1 MAPTLGSMLA
11 AIGAVSEWGAVS
23 VSLLMWDNTNGRI
36 GLGVTTPRE
45 KLHISGGGISLSG
58 SGNGSSYHWKIK
70 DAADQ
75 SYLGI
80 GYFDVGGNVW
90 YPSGS
95 ATVPAIRI
103 NYTGQ
108 VSIGSNPS
116 ASYSL
121 VTNLPIYV
129 PGSSIFCQNNNSE
142 TTYTYAPIQ
151 IREAVVGGSVSYLAP
166 RLAFHWGGVVASQI
180 SVDSTG
186 RIVILTGEGTSY
198 ESFLAL
204 NIYSTGDIYLGNR
217 STWLSTYLNQAVQ
230 TTSSPTFNQTYLT
243 GVGNSASLF
252 YVSSIITGSLYLLIQ
267 HGSGQIGVTYFNS
280 SSKEKKNIRSI
291 EIDSFLL
298 HQLNY
303 KSFEMKNDKT
313 ERKQFGLIAEEVHE
327 ICPDLVA
334 YEEDGITPFFVRY
347 DMVGVLAAMETTKQQ
362 KIIDDLLKRIEKLEK
377 KNG

>member
-1 MAPTLGSMLA
+1 VLF
-11 AIGAVSEWGAVS
+11 
-23 VSLLMWDNTNGRI
+23 R
-36 GLGVTTPRE
+36 
-45 KLHISGGGISLSG
+45 
-58 SGNGSSYHWKIK
+58 
-70 DAADQ
+70 
-75 SYLGI
+75 
-80 GYFDVGGNVW
+80 
-90 YPSGS
+90 
-95 ATVPAIRI
+95 
-103 NYTGQ
+103 
-108 VSIGSNPS
+108 
-116 ASYSL
+116 
-121 VTNLPIYV
+121 
-129 PGSSIFCQNNNSE
+129 
-142 TTYTYAPIQ
+142 
-151 IREAVVGGSVSYLAP
+151 
-166 RLAFHWGGVVASQI
+166 
-180 SVDSTG
+180 
-186 RIVILTGEGTSY
+186 
-198 ESFLAL
+198 
-204 NIYSTGDIYLGNR
+204 
-217 STWLSTYLNQAVQ
+217 
-230 TTSSPTFNQTYLT
+230 SSPTFNQTYLT